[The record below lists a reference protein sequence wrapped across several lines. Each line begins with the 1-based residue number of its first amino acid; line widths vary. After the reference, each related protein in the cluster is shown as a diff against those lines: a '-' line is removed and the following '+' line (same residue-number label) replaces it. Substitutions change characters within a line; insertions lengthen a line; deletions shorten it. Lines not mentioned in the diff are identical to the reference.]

1 MISMLYRRTTSPG
14 GAAHLVTK
22 VLNYGLEKC
31 IVFVVDDGDFLLTK
45 YHAAIDG
52 LNNHQLRSKMKRV
65 QGLRLRNQFVITLIL
80 AFILSACRAT
90 SESRITKV
98 GIHVTPDDGYAYC
111 EFTADGWAEGG
122 HESGGPE
129 PFVHVNQEKLTREKI
144 NEIWAAAGAI
154 DIQAYPLETS
164 ARRECEGCVDL
175 FIHYLDGKVMHL
187 SWPFG
192 EQHPDR
198 KVQDLEELLYEYNVG
213 GW

>member
-1 MISMLYRRTTSPG
+1 M
-14 GAAHLVTK
+14 
-22 VLNYGLEKC
+22 N
-31 IVFVVDDGDFLLTK
+31 
-45 YHAAIDG
+45 
-52 LNNHQLRSKMKRV
+52 
-65 QGLRLRNQFVITLIL
+65 RNQFVIPIIF
-80 AFILSACRAT
+80 AVILSACSGA
-90 SESRITKV
+90 SGSGITKV
-98 GIHVTPDDGYAYC
+98 GIHVTPNDGYAYC

-129 PFVHVNQEKLTREKI
+129 PFIHVNREKLSREKI

-154 DIQAYPLETS
+154 EPQAYPLETS

-175 FIHYLDGKVMHL
+175 IIYYVDGRVMHL

-198 KVQDLEELLYEYNVG
+198 KVQELEALLYEYNVG